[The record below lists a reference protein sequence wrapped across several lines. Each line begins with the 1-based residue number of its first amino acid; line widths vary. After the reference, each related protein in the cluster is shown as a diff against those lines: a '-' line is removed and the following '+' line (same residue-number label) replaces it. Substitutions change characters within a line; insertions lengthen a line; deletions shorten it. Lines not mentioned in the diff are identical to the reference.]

1 MVFNVLVLYKHKGLL
16 MDTTAHKLHTQQH
29 QFLTLTLVL
38 SRLKSSPIELYHV
51 IFFQVYLAQLKF
63 NSFQSTVVSS

>member
-1 MVFNVLVLYKHKGLL
+1 

-29 QFLTLTLVL
+29 QVLTLTLVL